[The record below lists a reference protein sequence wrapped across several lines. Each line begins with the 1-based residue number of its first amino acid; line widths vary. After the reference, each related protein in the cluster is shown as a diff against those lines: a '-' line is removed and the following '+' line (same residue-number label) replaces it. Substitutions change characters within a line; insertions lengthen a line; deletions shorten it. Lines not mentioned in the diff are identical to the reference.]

1 MTLSVLFACHAGKGI
16 GLGHYIRTLVAA
28 SAINNFPNIE
38 VDLVVIGQDPDS
50 NFSKGLHVEFFPDV
64 DQSNTTLIRILQSKK
79 YEVACFDFYNPI
91 IDENF
96 QVVINEARK
105 QNCKLIAIDKLK
117 NFENKIDLLFIPSFL
132 EPYQFKNLSSN
143 VKVVFGWD
151 CFLLN
156 VDHKKIDRPSSNRI
170 LILTGGSDATNLGQI
185 WPAVL
190 NKLLPSGIIVDW
202 VTGPFAHK
210 PEIPR
215 ESSVQFIEH
224 KAPAGL
230 TSLMNQSTIASTV
243 YGISFYELIALGI
256 PTVVFSPYEENY
268 KELNQV
274 KELGIALVAT
284 DHVEASLM
292 LKDLLD
298 NPPLRRELSEKAS
311 QVLQYYSGERFAE
324 EFNLLL
330 SVNS

>member
-50 NFSKGLHVEFFPDV
+50 NFKKGLHVEFFPDV
-64 DQSNTTLIRILQSKK
+64 DQFNTTLVRILQRKK

-117 NFENKIDLLFIPSFL
+117 NFENKIDLLFIPYFL
-132 EPYQFKNLSSN
+132 EPSKFKNLSSN
-143 VKVVFGWD
+143 IKVVFGWD

-156 VDHKKIDRPSSNRI
+156 VDHTKIDKPNSNRI
-170 LILTGGSDATNLGQI
+170 LILTGGSDATNLGKT

-190 NKLLPSGIIVDW
+190 NNALPSDIIVDW

-210 PEIPR
+210 PEIPS

-230 TSLMNQSTIASTV
+230 TSLMTQATIASTV
-243 YGISFYELIALGI
+243 YGVSFYELIALGI
-256 PTVVFSPYEENY
+256 PTVVFSPYKENY
-268 KELNQV
+268 KELSRV
-274 KELGIALVAT
+274 KELGIALVAK
-284 DHVEASLM
+284 DEVEASLI

-298 NPPLRRELSEKAS
+298 NLHLRRELSEKAS
-311 QVLQYYSGERFAE
+311 RMLQYYSGERFAKE
-324 EFNLLL
+324 LNLLL
-330 SVNS
+330 SINS